1 MQLCLNFDYQLYQ
14 MVEKCLIAILHRTKQ
29 NRLWSSKL
37 LISFDQLGFKVW
49 QILLLLGIIVGS
61 YFFTQFLFQKYIE
74 FARKKNWIGRD
85 IHKKTRPEVA
95 ESGGIAYVIG
105 IIPGQILIMFIFPT
119 IWRETLAFS
128 LTVILSGIVGF
139 LDDRKTLSSFNKM
152 LLMIVTGI
160 PLFILNLD
168 LSTINWPNWL
178 SWLSYIKVG
187 FVVIEDPIV
196 PILGQTRLTLIYQL
210 AIPIILMVLT
220 NGVNM
225 LEGYNGEG
233 SGSSLIVIFF
243 MIIYSLIS
251 KSSEG
256 LIFSL
261 SVIGALIAFF
271 KFNRFPAK
279 VFPGDVGTLSLGA
292 SIACIAI
299 FGSLEVAMFCAILVY
314 VFNGFYVI
322 ASLRGFRERHTIKTQ
337 DIIVTDS
344 QLIEASKG
352 ENDHLTLPRLILA
365 EKPLTEPLLV
375 RRIWALTIIGG
386 LFGVVAETVKQ
397 SSLTPLPLFGDM
409 DGGFHWI
416 WILVSLIIVAGFYIL
431 IIRKYKAIRVIT
443 YFMITLLLGGI
454 GLLIGL
460 RAILIAQIQLGH
472 DWLKYVNWLI
482 AGILAIFGFIIWYI
496 LSVKH
501 LRTKISKLKER
512 NGETSNKKNVTP
524 T

>member
-1 MQLCLNFDYQLYQ
+1 
-14 MVEKCLIAILHRTKQ
+14 
-29 NRLWSSKL
+29 
-37 LISFDQLGFKVW
+37 
-49 QILLLLGIIVGS
+49 
-61 YFFTQFLFQKYIE
+61 
-74 FARKKNWIGRD
+74 
-85 IHKKTRPEVA
+85 
-95 ESGGIAYVIG
+95 
-105 IIPGQILIMFIFPT
+105 
-119 IWRETLAFS
+119 
-128 LTVILSGIVGF
+128 
-139 LDDRKTLSSFNKM
+139 
-152 LLMIVTGI
+152 
-160 PLFILNLD
+160 
-168 LSTINWPNWL
+168 
-178 SWLSYIKVG
+178 
-187 FVVIEDPIV
+187 
-196 PILGQTRLTLIYQL
+196 

-251 KSSEG
+251 GSAEG

-261 SVIGALIAFF
+261 SVIGALTAFF

-292 SIACIAI
+292 TIACIAL
-299 FGSLEVAMFCAILVY
+299 FGNLEVAMFCAILVY

-322 ASLRGFRERHTIKTQ
+322 ASLRGFRERHSIKTQ

-375 RRIWALTIIGG
+375 QRIWALTVVGG
-386 LFGVVAETVKQ
+386 LFGIVAETVKM
-397 SSLTPLPLFGDM
+397 SSWTPLPLFGDSN
-409 DGGFHWI
+409 GGFHPI
-416 WILVSLIIVAGFYIL
+416 WIFVALIIVAVFYAI
-431 IIRKYKAIRVIT
+431 IIRKYKSIRVIT
-443 YFMITLLLGGI
+443 YFMITLLIGGV
-454 GLLIGL
+454 GLLVSL
-460 RAILIAQIQLGH
+460 RAILVAQMHLGN

-482 AGILAIFGFIIWYI
+482 AGILAIGGFLIWYI

-501 LRTKISKLKER
+501 LRNKISKLKER

>member
-1 MQLCLNFDYQLYQ
+1 MTSSH
-14 MVEKCLIAILHRTKQ
+14 LITIRCTKWLK
-29 NRLWSSKL
+29 NVLIPYYTELSIFHWGSGL
-37 LISFDQLGFKVW
+37 LKTFEELGFAAW
-49 QILLLLGIIVGS
+49 QIILLLGITVGS
-61 YFFTQFLFQKYIE
+61 FFFTQFLFRKYIE

-95 ESGGIAYVIG
+95 ASGGIAFVLG
-105 IIPGQILIMFIFPT
+105 IIPGQILIMLIFPD

-128 LTVILSGIVGF
+128 TTVILSGLVGYI
-139 LDDRKTLSSFNKM
+139 DDRKALSSIKKM
-152 LLMIVTGI
+152 ALMIATAI

-168 LSTINWPNWL
+168 LSKITWPEWLNWL
-178 SWLSYIKVG
+178 SNIKVA
-187 FVVIEDPIV
+187 FVRINDPVI

-233 SGSSLIVIFF
+233 SGSSLIVIIF

-251 KSSEG
+251 GSSEG

-261 SVIGALIAFF
+261 SVIGALTAFY

-292 SIACIAI
+292 TIACIAL
-299 FGSLEVAMFCAILVY
+299 FGNLEVAMFCVILVY
-314 VFNGFYVI
+314 IFNGFYVI
-322 ASLRGFRERHTIKTQ
+322 ASLRGFRERHLIKTQ
-337 DIIVTDS
+337 DIVLTDS

-365 EKPLTEPLLV
+365 ERPLTEPLLV
-375 RRIWALTIIGG
+375 RNIWALTVVGG
-386 LFGVVAETVKQ
+386 LFGIVAETVKQ
-397 SSLTPLPLFGDM
+397 SSWTPLPLFGEV
-409 DGGFHWI
+409 DGGISPI
-416 WILVSLIIVAGFYIL
+416 WILVASIIVAGFYIL
-431 IIRKYKAIRVIT
+431 IIWKFKAIRVIT
-443 YFMITLLLGGI
+443 YFMITLLFGGI
-454 GLLIGL
+454 CFLVAL
-460 RAILIAQIQLGH
+460 RALLLAQAGGNE
-472 DWLKYVNWLI
+472 WLRFINWLI
-482 AGILAIFGFIIWYI
+482 AGIIAIGGFIIWYI

-501 LRTKISKLKER
+501 LRNKITKLQER
-512 NGETSNKKNVTP
+512 NGETSNKKKVTP

>member
-1 MQLCLNFDYQLYQ
+1 M
-14 MVEKCLIAILHRTKQ
+14 
-29 NRLWSSKL
+29 
-37 LISFDQLGFKVW
+37 ISFDQLGFKAW
-49 QILLLLGIIVGS
+49 QILLLLGITVGS
-61 YFFTQFLFQKYIE
+61 FFFTQFLFKKYIE

-95 ESGGIAYVIG
+95 ESGGIAYLLG
-105 IIPGQILIMFIFPT
+105 IMPGQILIMFIFPS
-119 IWRETLAFS
+119 IWKETLAFS
-128 LTVILSGIVGF
+128 LTVILSGMVGF
-139 LDDRKTLSSFNKM
+139 LDDRKTLSSFKKM

-168 LSTINWPNWL
+168 LSTNAWPNWL
-178 SWLSYIKVG
+178 SWLSNIKVA
-187 FVVIEDPIV
+187 FVKINDPIV
-196 PILGQTRLTLIYQL
+196 PILGQTQLTFIYQL

-251 KSSEG
+251 GSAEG

-261 SVIGALIAFF
+261 SVIGALTAFF

-292 SIACIAI
+292 TIACIAL
-299 FGSLEVAMFCAILVY
+299 FGNLEVAMFCAILVY

-322 ASLRGFRERHTIKTQ
+322 ASLRGFRERHSIKTQ

-375 RRIWALTIIGG
+375 QRIWALTVVGG
-386 LFGVVAETVKQ
+386 LFGIVAETVKM
-397 SSLTPLPLFGDM
+397 SSWTPLPLFGEGN
-409 DGGFHWI
+409 GGFHPI
-416 WILVSLIIVAGFYIL
+416 WIFVALIIVAVFYAL
-431 IIRKYKAIRVIT
+431 IIRKYKSIRVIT
-443 YFMITLLLGGI
+443 YFMITLLIGGI
-454 GLLIGL
+454 GLLVSL
-460 RAILIAQIQLGH
+460 RAILIAQMHLGN

-482 AGILAIFGFIIWYI
+482 AGILAIGGFLIWYI

-501 LRTKISKLKER
+501 LRNKISKLKER
-512 NGETSNKKNVTP
+512 NGETSN
-524 T
+524 